1 MVLVATRR
9 HAGKAHALGL
19 KNSKRRRRP
28 MPVAKIHLLEGEYT
42 EAWLDKVSNAIEEAR
57 VGTLLHPRHGGVNN

>member
-19 KNSKRRRRP
+19 KNSKRRRLP
-28 MPVAKIHLLEGEYT
+28 MPVAKLHLLEGQHS
-42 EAWLDKVSNAIEEAR
+42 EAWRTKCRTRSKRRSLALSCTR
-57 VGTLLHPRHGGVNN
+57 VTAE